1 MQLGP
6 TAYVILGMLALG
18 PRSGYDIKQLA
29 DVSTRHF
36 WATSYGQIYPEL
48 RALSTKGLIKA
59 EDASKGTRQRTIYHL
74 TPKGRE
80 TLHAWVADP
89 AIRNL
94 EIRDEMLLKLF
105 FADAMSPRETARH
118 LEAMSRQSISKQH
131 ATVANLKEL
140 RRSLGDS
147 ATYTVAKNTLV
158 KRAAAE
164 AGIDGLDELFVG
176 PTAIAFV
183 KGEAVDAAKALKTF
197 AKDNKA
203 LVIKGGYMDGRAL
216 SVSEVE
222 TIADLESREVLLAKL
237 AGAMKANLSKAAGL
251 FNAPA
256 SQVARLV
263 AALQEKK
270 AAEEAA

>member
-1 MQLGP
+1 MELGP

-74 TPKGRE
+74 TTKGRE

-105 FADAMSPRETARH
+105 FADAMSPKETARH
-118 LEAMSRQSISKQH
+118 LEAMSRRHDQ
-131 ATVANLKEL
+131 L
-140 RRSLGDS
+140 
-147 ATYTVAKNTLV
+147 
-158 KRAAAE
+158 
-164 AGIDGLDELFVG
+164 
-176 PTAIAFV
+176 
-183 KGEAVDAAKALKTF
+183 
-197 AKDNKA
+197 
-203 LVIKGGYMDGRAL
+203 
-216 SVSEVE
+216 
-222 TIADLESREVLLAKL
+222 
-237 AGAMKANLSKAAGL
+237 AAGL
-251 FNAPA
+251 REHEPMAAAQPHRMKHEVMKFGIAFHEWCA
-256 SQVARLV
+256 DWYERL
-263 AALQEKK
+263 AMDLQAGKK
-270 AAEEAA
+270 QAGKKGK